1 MIAWVSLV
9 GLGYVVVCCA
19 GSKRDTEERSER
31 PTIKNVDAD
40 DSDVEAPSDSDERYV
55 ELSRASV

>member
-1 MIAWVSLV
+1 MI
-9 GLGYVVVCCA
+9 GLGYVVVYCA

-55 ELSRASV
+55 VLK